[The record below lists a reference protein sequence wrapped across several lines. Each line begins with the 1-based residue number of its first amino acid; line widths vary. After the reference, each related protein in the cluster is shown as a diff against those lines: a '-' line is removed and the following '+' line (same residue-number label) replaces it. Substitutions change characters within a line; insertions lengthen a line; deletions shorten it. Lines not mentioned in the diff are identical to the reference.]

1 MATARSMATKN
12 TLEYEWS
19 EPDKLLLLEGWAR
32 DNYSEKEIASKM
44 GISSSELSVLKNKN
58 EDIKKAI
65 KSGKEVVD
73 IKVENALLKSALG
86 YRTREV
92 KVTTTIR
99 GGRIIETIKE
109 SSERDIAPSTAAIQ
123 FWLCNRLPDKWKR
136 NRDNII
142 NVDEED
148 TNIQVVVTRA
158 SQPKEKE
165 EDKEWQEEINND
177 ITIRR
182 ATEEEKEIK
191 EKEKQKKKIKEKE
204 NKALENNP
212 YLKVEKE
219 ASDEDLDYWPDDWNE
234 DEE

>member
-109 SSERDIAPSTAAIQ
+109 SSERDIAPSTSAIQ

-177 ITIRR
+177 ITIRK

-219 ASDEDLDYWPDDWNE
+219 ASDEDLDYWPDDWDE